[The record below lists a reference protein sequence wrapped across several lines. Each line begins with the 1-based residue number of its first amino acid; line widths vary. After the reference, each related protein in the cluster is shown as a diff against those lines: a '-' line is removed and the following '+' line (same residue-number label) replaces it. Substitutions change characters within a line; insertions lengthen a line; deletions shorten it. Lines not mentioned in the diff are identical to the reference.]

1 MRFVA
6 GQEISIEALEKS
18 RSRAVPEL
26 SGDIKFRSIASR
38 DNEALGEPWHRLQP
52 RQRFGQS
59 RFRNRESLAH
69 VHCRCLMA
77 KAKTKY
83 AHLTPALC
91 PHPMYDSGGGR
102 PLTSITYPCFATAL
116 RASTNWL
123 VMKVIRV
130 PNARS
135 IKP

>member
-69 VHCRCLMA
+69 VDCRCLMA
-77 KAKTKY
+77 EAKTKY
-83 AHLTPALC
+83 AHLTPALL
-91 PHPMYDSGGGR
+91 PPPNDSQ
-102 PLTSITYPCFATAL
+102 TTVETAL
-116 RASTNWL
+116 QRGPSKFLLCEGKNLKAVLFYVS
-123 VMKVIRV
+123 
-130 PNARS
+130 A
-135 IKP
+135 